1 MNRPKILFYQKE
13 EKEILDVLI
22 KLAGESSNER
32 VDVMGAP
39 VPMFNISTSIVKIF
53 KAWKKREPT
62 LPELQQVSRLLER
75 LSERLI
81 EFGAGYEPVPLLFL
95 SKLYHD
101 KHFIKQAGIEVQL
114 NGYVKLLDY

>member
-32 VDVMGAP
+32 VDVMGTP
-39 VPMFNISTSIVKIF
+39 VPMFNISTSVVKIF
-53 KAWKKREPT
+53 KAWKKKEPS
-62 LPELQQVSRLLER
+62 LSELQQVSRLLER

-81 EFGAGYEPVPLLFL
+81 EFGADYDPVPLLSL
-95 SKLYHD
+95 STLYHD
-101 KHFIKQAGIEVQL
+101 KNFIKQAGIEVQL
-114 NGYVKLLDY
+114 NGYVKLLD

>member
-1 MNRPKILFYQKE
+1 MNRPTILFSQEE
-13 EKEILDVLI
+13 EKELLIVLI
-22 KLAGESSNER
+22 DLARGSPNER
-32 VDVMGAP
+32 VDVMGTP

>member
-32 VDVMGAP
+32 IDVMGTP
-39 VPMFNISTSIVKIF
+39 VPMFNISTSVVKIF
-53 KAWKKREPT
+53 KAWRKKEPS
-62 LPELQQVSRLLER
+62 LSELQQLSRLLER

-81 EFGAGYEPVPLLFL
+81 EFGAGYDPVPLLSL

-101 KHFIKQAGIEVQL
+101 KNFIKQAGIEVQL